1 MPSTASESRQIIQW
15 ALVAAVVLLG
25 TWGWLLYDV
34 HYFWGGGSYY
44 NFGWFVP
51 PMVAFFLYA
60 RIGDAKFGRIEKP
73 KLLNHALFLA
83 ILAGTILLVTGVRLF
98 SEADYYWRVPRWAH
112 AFLLLGLSYA
122 GLLLFSGKRGLLH
135 FGFPIFLILMAL
147 PWPSKIQTAII
158 LTLTQWVSDAVVI
171 IVNLIGHP
179 AVAMGNTIHVGD
191 VQVGVDEACSGIRS
205 LQTLVV
211 MGLCFGE
218 FFRFGPWRRLLLL
231 FLSVVVALA
240 FNGARALILTLVRI
254 HHTEDKFHFWHDF
267 LGNFNALI
275 CGVLI
280 FVLGILL
287 QVIWPGK
294 QEKPPLIQWQLPQ
307 GRGMVMLVLAI
318 VMGFL
323 IPEAAI
329 RGYYNWRDSSRE
341 PLPPLEFQWP
351 EDGSITRNEVEVP
364 KGTRDL
370 LRYEF
375 GQQLEL
381 RWQTGLEATM
391 VHYGYRGENRIT
403 SVASDQ
409 HRPDACM
416 VAIGGRKTSNKPY
429 LPVTLM
435 DMDWQVNHSEFSFDQ
450 YTPPRN
456 VQVFYLIWQRREVG
470 KRGSGMFDLRNRIA
484 LIKEGRRSFARE
496 VVLVYFQGD
505 YGDEFVRRQF
515 TDLMQTLL
523 PEEQ

>member
-1 MPSTASESRQIIQW
+1 MTSATTSSSHPLRLYL
-15 ALVAAVVLLG
+15 LVALSIAA

-51 PMVAFFLYA
+51 PMVAFFLY
-60 RIGDAKFGRIEKP
+60 GRISEVSFERSAVSGR
-73 KLLNHALFLA
+73 LNTGIFIFILIVA
-83 ILAGTILLVTGVRLF
+83 ILMVAAVRLF

-112 AFLLLGLSYA
+112 AFLLLGLSYVF
-122 GLLLFSGKRGLLH
+122 LLLFSGRRGLIH

-231 FLSVVVALA
+231 FLSVAVALG

-254 HHTEDKFHFWHDF
+254 HHTEEKFHFWHDF

-275 CGVLI
+275 CGILI
-280 FVLGILL
+280 FVLGILI
-287 QVIWPGK
+287 QWIWPGK
-294 QEKPPLIQWQLPQ
+294 QAKSHQIRWQLPQ
-307 GRGMVMLVLAI
+307 GQQFVFLMLAVIL
-318 VMGFL
+318 GFL
-323 IPEAAI
+323 VPEAAI
-329 RGYYNWRDSSRE
+329 RSYYNWRDSSRE
-341 PLPPLEFQWP
+341 PFPPLEFQWP
-351 EDGSITRNEVEVP
+351 DDGSLVRTEVEVP

-381 RWQTGLEATM
+381 RWQSGLEATL
-391 VHYGYRGENRIT
+391 VHYGYRGDNRIT
-403 SVASDQ
+403 SVASGQ
-409 HRPDACM
+409 HRPDVCM
-416 VAIGGRKTSNKPY
+416 IAIGGSKTSNKPY
-429 LPVTLM
+429 LPISIKG
-435 DMDWQVNHSEFSFDQ
+435 MDWQVNHSQFVFDQ
-450 YTPPRN
+450 YAPSRN

-470 KRGSGMFDLRNRIA
+470 KRSSGLLDLKNRLA

-496 VVLVYFQGD
+496 IVLVYFQGD
-505 YGDEFVRRQF
+505 YGDEYVRRQF
-515 TDLMQTLL
+515 TDLMHTLL
-523 PEEQ
+523 PED